1 MVSRLQIT
9 VITLFNILTHAYMF
23 LGGLKMVY
31 KRPKHVKTNLTN
43 EVTGPWLD
51 NQFFTDSLQ
60 SDSSLSLNGDDN
72 SILKNS
78 LATLWG
84 SVNTIHVRQNIFY
97 LL

>member
-1 MVSRLQIT
+1 
-9 VITLFNILTHAYMF
+9 
-23 LGGLKMVY
+23 MVY

-84 SVNTIHVRQNIFY
+84 SFNTKHVRQISFICYKCSNVTASDLMPP
-97 LL
+97 LLCPNSLTW